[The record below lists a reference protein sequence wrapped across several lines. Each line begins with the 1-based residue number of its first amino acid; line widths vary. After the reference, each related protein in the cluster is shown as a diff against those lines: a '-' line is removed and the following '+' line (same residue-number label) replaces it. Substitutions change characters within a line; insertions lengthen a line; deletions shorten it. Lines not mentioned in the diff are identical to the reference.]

1 MPEGP
6 ECRKYGQDLARR
18 VSGKTLVSIEIMTGR
33 YLKKIP
39 TGIEVFRNHLPM
51 NIVGAGTHG
60 KFIYWILGEE
70 LSIWSTLGMTG
81 GWSSEQS
88 KHSRVRF
95 VLNDGS
101 VYFNDQRNFGTLKF
115 VRGKFQL
122 IEKLKSMGPDMLAND
137 VDDETF
143 AAALRKKPN
152 WEITK
157 AIMDQ
162 SIIAGVGNY
171 IKSDSLWLAGISPK
185 RSVGSL
191 SDPDMA
197 ALNRSIKH
205 VMRES
210 FQSGGATIRTYKT
223 FDGKEGDYSRRFL
236 VYNQT
241 VDPDGNPVRKE
252 NTLDGRSTYWS
263 PTAQK

>member
-6 ECRKYGQDLARR
+6 ECRKYAEDLARR
-18 VSGKTLVSIEIMTGR
+18 ISNRTLKGIEIISGR
-33 YLKKIP
+33 YTKKEP
-39 TGIEVFRNHLPM
+39 TGIEAFANHLPVK
-51 NIVGAGTHG
+51 IVGAGVHG
-60 KFIYWILGEE
+60 KFIYWILDEE

-81 GWSSEQS
+81 AWSCEETSHTRLKFQ
-88 KHSRVRF
+88 
-95 VLNDGS
+95 LDDGL
-101 VYFNDQRNFGTLKF
+101 VYYNDQRNFGTLKF

-122 IEKLKSMGPDMLAND
+122 IEKLESLGPDMLAKD
-137 VDDETF
+137 ISDDDF
-143 AAALRKKPN
+143 FSAIRSKPN

-185 RSVGSL
+185 RTVSSL
-191 SDPDMA
+191 TDQELS

-205 VMRES
+205 IMRES
-210 FQSGGATIRTYKT
+210 LQSGGATIRTYKS
-223 FDGKEGDYSRRFL
+223 FNGDSGEYSRDFL

-241 VDPDGNPVRKE
+241 HDPDGNQVIKE
-252 NTLDGRSTYWS
+252 NTKDGRSTYWV
-263 PTAQK
+263 PELQK

>member
-18 VSGKTLVSIEIMTGR
+18 ISGKTLNSIEIMSGR
-33 YLKKIP
+33 YIKKPP
-39 TGIEVFRNHLPM
+39 TGIEVFNNHLPM
-51 NIVGAGTHG
+51 SIVGAGTHG

-81 GWSSEQS
+81 SWSSDPT
-88 KHSRVRF
+88 KHSRVKF
-95 VLNDGS
+95 ILNDGP
-101 VYFNDQRNFGTLKF
+101 VYYNDQRNFGTLKF

-122 IEKLKSMGPDMLAND
+122 IEKLKAMGPDMLAED
-137 VDDETF
+137 ISDADF
-143 AAALRKKPN
+143 FKSLRAKPN

-185 RSVGSL
+185 RTVASL
-191 SDPDMA
+191 TDQELS

-205 VMRES
+205 IMRES
-210 FQSGGATIRTYKT
+210 FQSGGATIRTYKS
-223 FDGKEGDYSRRFL
+223 FNGEEGDYSRRFL
-236 VYNQT
+236 VYNQS
-241 VDPDGNPVRKE
+241 VDPDGNEVIKE
-252 NTLDGRSTYWS
+252 STQDGRSTYWS
-263 PTAQK
+263 PTLQK